1 MKKSEF
7 YENNSITKKCLS
19 IINGCYSIDEKLQEL
34 YNSYRWADS
43 QEEKEQIK
51 LIYEYY
57 RFAIT
62 QFRTDADGSVYV
74 WHSDATPDFY
84 GKASSYSELIEKLE
98 NALSDVNVE
107 RFIPTEQGLQ
117 KLISVKFTVLNNTLC
132 ETGFNMDEVLA
143 QADFEEDDI
152 EKYNKAEQLLNIL
165 AE

>member
-7 YENNSITKKCLS
+7 YKNNSIVKNCIS

-43 QEEKEQIK
+43 QEEKEQTK

-62 QFRTDADGSVYV
+62 QFRTDVDGSVYV
-74 WHSDATPDFY
+74 WHSDATPDFS
-84 GKASSYSELIEKLE
+84 GEAFSYSELIEKLE
-98 NALSDVNVE
+98 HTLSDVNVE

-117 KLISVKFTVLNNTLC
+117 KLISVKFTVVNNTLC
-132 ETGFNMDEVLA
+132 ENGFTMDKVLA

-152 EKYNKAEQLLNIL
+152 EKFNKAEQLLDFST
-165 AE
+165 E